1 MKTKKPTRPRCNA
14 NRAYL
19 STARDVDIVANF
31 ERTSTVAALIVGL
44 AFGLCLFFGLV
55 M

>member
-1 MKTKKPTRPRCNA
+1 MKTKKPTRPRCHA

-31 ERTSTVAALIVGL
+31 ERTSTVAAIIIGV
-44 AFGLCLFFGLV
+44 AFGLMFFVGLV